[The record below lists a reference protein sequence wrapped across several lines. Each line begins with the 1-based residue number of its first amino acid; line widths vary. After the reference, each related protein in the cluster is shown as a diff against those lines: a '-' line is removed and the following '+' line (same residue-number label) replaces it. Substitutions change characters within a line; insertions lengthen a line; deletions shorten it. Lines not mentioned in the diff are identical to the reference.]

1 MQTAVVVLDFGAQ
14 YNQLIARRV
23 REAQVFCEVL
33 PGDTPAEEILA
44 KNPQAIILSGGP
56 SSVFE
61 PGAPRIDPAIF
72 SANIPIL
79 GICYG
84 MQLMSYELGGVVEPA
99 PEREYGRTSLTTI
112 HPSPLFEGIPQTST
126 VWMSHGD
133 HVRRVPQGF
142 EVVAETPTT
151 PIAAMVDRQRNLW
164 AVQYHPE
171 VNHTP
176 EGATMLQNFLYRVA
190 GLSPNW
196 KPTEFIPEAVASIQ
210 REVGSGRALI
220 ALSGGVDSAVA
231 AAIASRAL
239 GSRLTAIL
247 IDTGLMRADEVDEVL
262 AAFPDLDLRVVRAE
276 ETFLQHLEG
285 VTDPEQKRKIIGRE
299 FIRAFE
305 RVTEE
310 LGHVDV
316 LIQGTVYPDVIESG
330 TKNSQT
336 IKSHHNVGGLP
347 DDVSFRIVEP
357 LRWLF
362 KDEVRRVGEAL
373 GMPAEIV
380 WRQPFPGPGLAV
392 RIVGAVTPE
401 KVQIVRHA
409 DRIVREEIRSA
420 GLERNIW
427 QAFAVLMDIKS
438 VGVMG
443 DSRTYGYPIVLRAVE
458 SQDGMTADWV
468 RLPFELLDRIASR
481 IVGEVHSV
489 NRVVYDITS
498 KPPGTIEWE

>member
-61 PGAPRIDPAIF
+61 PGAPRVDPAIF

-468 RLPFELLDRIASR
+468 RVPFELLDRIASR

>member
-61 PGAPRIDPAIF
+61 PGAPRVDPAIF

-247 IDTGLMRADEVDEVL
+247 IDTGLMRAGEVDEVL